1 MRFSTAA
8 IVGLERSFR
17 HSLKFLLLAKIV
29 RLNAPLGYVKKA
41 LAFILRLLSH
51 ITDAVLSERLNGSA
65 DRVIPPFLT
74 HLTLCCFIK
83 VLPLDHWK
91 SSVLVSAGFPVQ
103 PRVSD

>member
-1 MRFSTAA
+1 MRFSTAP

-17 HSLKFLLLAKIV
+17 HGLKFLLLAKIV

-41 LAFILRLLSH
+41 LAFIPRLRFH
-51 ITDAVLSERLNGSA
+51 VRNPVLSERLTGSPHH
-65 DRVIPPFLT
+65 VMPPFLT
-74 HLTLCCFIK
+74 HLTVCCFIK

-91 SSVLVSAGFPVQ
+91 TSVLVSASFPVQ

>member
-1 MRFSTAA
+1 MSR
-8 IVGLERSFR
+8 
-17 HSLKFLLLAKIV
+17 K
-29 RLNAPLGYVKKA
+29 RLPSY
-41 LAFILRLLSH
+41 FDYSQHLR
-51 ITDAVLSERLNGSA
+51 DAVLSERPTGW
-65 DRVIPPFLT
+65 RHHVMPPFLT